1 VIDSQIHNINNI
13 NTSEGSVNMVVAAK
27 EKQNTKEKTY
37 EMNFRI
43 RANAVKAKIETQTG
57 KKITWNELSE
67 RANLDAEVLSRI
79 MNGTQKHIRLNEAIA
94 IAAALKT
101 TVSYL
106 VDFHDTHYMLDNTR
120 KFRNSLSNTLKQ
132 VATQRKVLDQRE
144 VETKEQLEYYDRI
157 LYRVDPL
164 DEH

>member
-1 VIDSQIHNINNI
+1 MVGLQIRDINNI
-13 NTSEGSVNMVVAAK
+13 NIRKGSVNMVLAAK

-43 RANAVKAKIETQTG
+43 RANDVKARIELQTG

-67 RANLDAEVLSRI
+67 RAQLDSEVVSRI

-94 IAAALKT
+94 IATALKT

-106 VDFHDTHYMLDNTR
+106 SDLPDTHYMLDNTR
-120 KFRNSLSNTLKQ
+120 KHRNTLANTLKQ
-132 VATQRKVLDQRE
+132 VESQRKVLDQRE
-144 VETKEQLEYYDRI
+144 SETKEQLQYYDRI

>member
-1 VIDSQIHNINNI
+1 MINSQIHNINNI

-27 EKQNTKEKTY
+27 EKQNTKEKTH

-43 RANAVKAKIETQTG
+43 RANAVKANIEMRTG

-67 RANLDAEVLSRI
+67 RANLDSEVLSRI

-94 IAAALKT
+94 IATALKT

-106 VDFHDTHYMLDNTR
+106 SDSPDTHYMLDNTR
-120 KFRNSLSNTLKQ
+120 KFRNSLANTLKQ
-132 VATQRKVLDQRE
+132 VESQRKVLDQRE
-144 VETKEQLEYYDRI
+144 SETTEQLTYFEYI
-157 LYRVDPL
+157 LYNVDPL

>member
-1 VIDSQIHNINNI
+1 
-13 NTSEGSVNMVVAAK
+13 MVVAAK
-27 EKQNTKEKTY
+27 EKQNTKEKTH

-43 RANAVKAKIETQTG
+43 RANAVKANIEMRTG

-67 RANLDAEVLSRI
+67 RANLDSEVLSRI

-94 IAAALKT
+94 IATALKT

-106 VDFHDTHYMLDNTR
+106 SDSPDTHYMLDNTR
-120 KFRNSLSNTLKQ
+120 KFRNSLANTLKQ
-132 VATQRKVLDQRE
+132 VESQRKVLDQRE
-144 VETKEQLEYYDRI
+144 SETTEQLTYFEYI
-157 LYRVDPL
+157 LYNVDPL

>member
-1 VIDSQIHNINNI
+1 
-13 NTSEGSVNMVVAAK
+13 MVVAAK
-27 EKQNTKEKTY
+27 EKQNTKEKTH

-43 RANAVKAKIETQTG
+43 RANAVKANIEMRTG

-67 RANLDAEVLSRI
+67 RANLDSEVLSRI
-79 MNGTQKHIRLNEAIA
+79 MNGSQKHIRLNEAIA
-94 IAAALKT
+94 IATALKT

-106 VDFHDTHYMLDNTR
+106 SDLRDTHYMLDNTR
-120 KFRNSLSNTLKQ
+120 KHRTTLAKNLKQ

-144 VETKEQLEYYDRI
+144 IETLEQLEYYDRI